1 MRHRSLRDLQN
12 RLNTDACRQCL
23 RVQHF
28 CLTLNSFNKLAV
40 GAVAQKLVDFSEQ
53 SFFNFN
59 ITFPSH
65 VGYFLNEPAEDFS
78 GYVVDRVVSGR
89 DFETMLVIPLQ
100 KRGVQKYLFISLIR
114 MRSKRDIK
122 MGRLC
127 TPGGAVLGIVG
138 GGVRFRFLNGEAIF
152 EEYMLFWVRLYALVV
167 VLKILLDFSL

>member
-1 MRHRSLRDLQN
+1 MFLWFFEYLSFP
-12 RLNTDACRQCL
+12 TAGK
-23 RVQHF
+23 HF
-28 CLTLNSFNKLAV
+28 KFPFSF
-40 GAVAQKLVDFSEQ
+40 
-53 SFFNFN
+53 
-59 ITFPSH
+59 
-65 VGYFLNEPAEDFS
+65 
-78 GYVVDRVVSGR
+78 
-89 DFETMLVIPLQ
+89 
-100 KRGVQKYLFISLIR
+100 LFYMYIIISLIR